1 MKLEDFI
8 KAELNTQLLTPSQW
22 EGIKRAMENY
32 KQAQV
37 EQLLLTGASKSFT
50 YKDISKVA
58 EDLAN
63 EYSSDKK
70 DPVWRDI
77 KQDGIKAIQAF
88 VSKHL

>member
-1 MKLEDFI
+1 MTEQDKKTIQLLAGSNSVLEDRN
-8 KAELNTQLLTPSQW
+8 KLLKKENKRLKKQLRI
-22 EGIKRAMENY
+22 GG
-32 KQAQV
+32 V
-37 EQLLLTGASKSFT
+37 SKSFT

-70 DPVWRDI
+70 DPVWQDI

-88 VSKHL
+88 ISKHL